1 MPELAEE
8 VNEAGEPSGDFGP
21 NEIKRFATLKEK
33 VVIANGCTLGELET
47 ARAFL
52 DHILD
57 QTIIQMEVLR

>member
-8 VNEAGEPSGDFGP
+8 VNEAGEPSGNFGP

-52 DHILD
+52 DAGC
-57 QTIIQMEVLR
+57 